1 MRKSNKYKILITND
15 DGIYA
20 PGIKALVEA
29 MKPLGEVVVVAPD
42 MEKSAVGHAITI
54 SDPLRVTEVERDG
67 SFFGYAVNGTPAD
80 CVKLAVKAILG
91 YKPDMVVSGINLGPN
106 TGINA
111 IYSGTVSAA
120 TEGTFMGIPSFAVS
134 LTSFVKV
141 DFSYSQKIAAMMAE
155 KVMQNG
161 LPQGTTL
168 NINIPP
174 LPEAEIKGIL
184 VTRQGKG
191 KFDEFF
197 DKRVDPFK
205 RVYYWLSGK
214 KMILDTEKDVD
225 DVAVNNKYVAV
236 TPLHYDL
243 TDYETLKELKNWK
256 IEKGI

>member
-1 MRKSNKYKILITND
+1 MTQKNNYKILVTND

-20 PGIKALVEA
+20 PGIMALVQA
-29 MKPLGEVVVVAPD
+29 MQSLGDVTVVAPD

-54 SDPLRVTEVERDG
+54 SDPLRVTEVEREG
-67 SFFGYAVNGTPAD
+67 KFFGYAVNGTPAD
-80 CVKLAVKAILG
+80 CVKLAVKAILKE
-91 YKPDMVVSGINLGPN
+91 KPHIVVSGINPGPN

-134 LTSFVKV
+134 ISSFQTT
-141 DFSYSQKIAAMMAE
+141 DFSYAKKIAIMIAE
-155 KVMQNG
+155 KVLQNG
-161 LPQGTTL
+161 LPKGTVL
-168 NINIPP
+168 NINIPH
-174 LPEAEIKGIL
+174 LPESEIKGIL
-184 VTRQGKG
+184 VTKQGKG

-197 DKRVDPFK
+197 DKRIDPYK

-214 KMILDTEKDVD
+214 KMILDTDHDVD

-243 TDYETLKELKNWK
+243 TDYKTLEKLKTWK
-256 IEKGI
+256 IEKEL

>member
-1 MRKSNKYKILITND
+1 
-15 DGIYA
+15 
-20 PGIKALVEA
+20 
-29 MKPLGEVVVVAPD
+29 
-42 MEKSAVGHAITI
+42 SAVGHAITI

-67 SFFGYAVNGTPAD
+67 KFFGYAVNGTPAD
-80 CVKLAVKAILG
+80 CVKLAVKAILKE
-91 YKPDMVVSGINLGPN
+91 KPHIVVSGINPGPN

-134 LTSFVKV
+134 LTSFQIT
-141 DFSYSQKIAAMMAE
+141 DFSYAQKVAAMIAK
-155 KVMQNG
+155 KVLQHG
-161 LPQGTTL
+161 LPRGTVL

-174 LPEAEIKGIL
+174 LPESEIKGIL
-184 VTRQGKG
+184 VTKQGKG

-197 DKRVDPFK
+197 DKRIDPYQ

-214 KMILDTEKDVD
+214 KMILDTDHDVD

-243 TDYETLKELKNWK
+243 TDYKTLEKLKTWKLKKEL
-256 IEKGI
+256 